1 MLDLKEFLLIGEPKF
16 DLSEVIDAKL
26 VRFDILAFLCYLAVL
41 AIQTLRNF
49 HCPAQGPPIEFMRSR
64 SSMAT
69 LSQIL
74 FEIYRKIYL
83 EIMKEVFLLHKFIEH
98 LT

>member
-1 MLDLKEFLLIGEPKF
+1 LLDLKEFLFIGEPKF

-26 VRFDILAFLCYLAVL
+26 VRFDILAFLYSLAVL

-49 HCPAQGPPIEFMRSR
+49 HCPAQGPPIKFPRSR
-64 SSMAT
+64 SSRAT
-69 LSQIL
+69 LSQIY

-83 EIMKEVFLLHKFIEH
+83 EIMKEIFFIAQIY
-98 LT
+98 